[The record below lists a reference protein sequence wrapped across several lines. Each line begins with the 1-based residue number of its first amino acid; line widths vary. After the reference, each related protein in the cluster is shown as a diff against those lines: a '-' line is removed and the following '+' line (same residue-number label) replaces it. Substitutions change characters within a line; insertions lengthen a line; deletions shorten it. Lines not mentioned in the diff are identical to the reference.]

1 MAAVAMLAPVGCS
14 LGGDEE
20 PRPVSGV
27 PKAIAATVDQLGRA
41 IADQDYATVCGR
53 LFTEDARRRAGG
65 KDCVAQLRSA
75 GEDVRRPSIEI
86 RGIDLKGDRATVE
99 VETRAEGQARVSDT
113 LELRREDGRWLV
125 EALS

>member
-14 LGGDEE
+14 LGADDE
-20 PRPVSGV
+20 PKPVAGV
-27 PKAIAATVDQLGRA
+27 PKEIAAVVDQLGRA
-41 IADQDYATVCGR
+41 IAAKDYETVCGR

-75 GEDVRRPSIEI
+75 GEDVRRPRIEI
-86 RGIDLKGDRATVE
+86 SAIDLKGGRATVE
-99 VETRAEGQARVSDT
+99 VQTRAEGQAVVTDT
-113 LELRREDGRWLV
+113 LELRREAGRWLV